1 MLYRKIQRRLEEY
14 FTAGSNKIL
23 LIDGARQIGKSF
35 IIRHMGQK
43 HFKNYIEVNLWE
55 DSLNSRLFADVK
67 NVDDFYLRLS
77 MFAGN
82 KMGDAKDTL
91 VFLDEIQEYPQLLT
105 LLKFL
110 KQGDRFTYIAS
121 GSLLGIALAKTSSI
135 PIGSIETEHMY
146 PLDFEEFLWANGF
159 NEFSIQG
166 IRNRYLSKA
175 GLDEPMH
182 AKMMDLFKKY
192 LLVGGMP
199 DAVNMF
205 IQESNIVKVRKI
217 QSDIKEF
224 YAIDASKHDAQNKLK
239 IRKIYDMIPSMM
251 ENKKKRIVA
260 NKIESKK
267 SARLSSYQDEFEYLT
282 NVGVA
287 LEVSAITDVKFP
299 LIESSTKNLL
309 KLYLNDV
316 GILTGVLYGSNIS
329 AVLNDVPSI
338 NLGAVYETVV
348 AQELKSHGKR
358 LFYYDNRH
366 KGEVDFLIDD
376 FDSLSVVPI
385 EVKSG
390 RDYRIHSAI
399 NNLLAANE
407 NAKGIVLSNS
417 SKVVQKDAV
426 LYLPIYFAMFL

>member
-1 MLYRKIQRRLEEY
+1 M
-14 FTAGSNKIL
+14 
-23 LIDGARQIGKSF
+23 KSVL
-35 IIRHMGQK
+35 
-43 HFKNYIEVNLWE
+43 KNYIEVNLWE

-91 VFLDEIQEYPQLLT
+91 VFLDEIQEYPHLLT

-166 IRNRYLSKA
+166 IRNRFLSKA

-192 LLVGGMP
+192 LLIGGMP

-224 YAIDASKHDAQNKLK
+224 YAIDASKRDVRNKLK

-251 ENKKKRIVA
+251 ESKKKRIVA

-267 SARLSSYQDEFEYLT
+267 AARLSNYQDEFEYLT
-282 NVGVA
+282 NAGVA
-287 LEVSAITDVKFP
+287 LKVSAITNVKFP

-316 GILTGVLYGSNIS
+316 GILTGITAHL
-329 AVLNDVPSI
+329 
-338 NLGAVYETVV
+338 
-348 AQELKSHGKR
+348 
-358 LFYYDNRH
+358 
-366 KGEVDFLIDD
+366 
-376 FDSLSVVPI
+376 
-385 EVKSG
+385 
-390 RDYRIHSAI
+390 
-399 NNLLAANE
+399 
-407 NAKGIVLSNS
+407 
-417 SKVVQKDAV
+417 
-426 LYLPIYFAMFL
+426 

>member
-1 MLYRKIQRRLEEY
+1 
-14 FTAGSNKIL
+14 
-23 LIDGARQIGKSF
+23 
-35 IIRHMGQK
+35 
-43 HFKNYIEVNLWE
+43 
-55 DSLNSRLFADVK
+55 
-67 NVDDFYLRLS
+67 
-77 MFAGN
+77 
-82 KMGDAKDTL
+82 
-91 VFLDEIQEYPQLLT
+91 LLT

-110 KQGDRFTYIAS
+110 KQGNRFTYIAS

-166 IRNRYLSKA
+166 IRNRYFSKA

-192 LLVGGMP
+192 LLIGGMP

-267 SARLSSYQDEFEYLT
+267 AARLSNYQDEFEYLT
-282 NVGVA
+282 NAGVA

-348 AQELKSHGKR
+348 AQELKAHGKK

-399 NNLLAANE
+399 DNLLKANE

-417 SKVVQKDAV
+417 PKVVQKGAV

>member
-1 MLYRKIQRRLEEY
+1 M
-14 FTAGSNKIL
+14 
-23 LIDGARQIGKSF
+23 
-35 IIRHMGQK
+35 
-43 HFKNYIEVNLWE
+43 
-55 DSLNSRLFADVK
+55 
-67 NVDDFYLRLS
+67 
-77 MFAGN
+77 
-82 KMGDAKDTL
+82 
-91 VFLDEIQEYPQLLT
+91 
-105 LLKFL
+105 
-110 KQGDRFTYIAS
+110 
-121 GSLLGIALAKTSSI
+121 GIALAKTSSI

-166 IRNRYLSKA
+166 IRNRFLSKA

-182 AKMMDLFKKY
+182 AKMVDLFKKY
-192 LLVGGMP
+192 LLIGGMP

-267 SARLSSYQDEFEYLT
+267 AARLSNYQDEFEYLT
-282 NVGVA
+282 NAGVA

-348 AQELKSHGKR
+348 AQELKAHGKK

-399 NNLLAANE
+399 DNLLKTNE

-417 SKVVQKDAV
+417 SKVVQKGAV
-426 LYLPIYFAMFL
+426 LYLPIYFVMFL

>member
-1 MLYRKIQRRLEEY
+1 
-14 FTAGSNKIL
+14 
-23 LIDGARQIGKSF
+23 
-35 IIRHMGQK
+35 
-43 HFKNYIEVNLWE
+43 
-55 DSLNSRLFADVK
+55 
-67 NVDDFYLRLS
+67 
-77 MFAGN
+77 MF
-82 KMGDAKDTL
+82 
-91 VFLDEIQEYPQLLT
+91 
-105 LLKFL
+105 
-110 KQGDRFTYIAS
+110 
-121 GSLLGIALAKTSSI
+121 
-135 PIGSIETEHMY
+135 

-166 IRNRYLSKA
+166 IRNRFLSKA

-182 AKMMDLFKKY
+182 AKMMDMFKKY

-282 NVGVA
+282 NAGVA

-316 GILTGVLYGSNIS
+316 GILTGVLYGPNIS

-348 AQELKSHGKR
+348 AQELKAHGKK

-399 NNLLAANE
+399 DNLLKTNE

-417 SKVVQKDAV
+417 SKVVQKGSV
-426 LYLPIYFAMFL
+426 LYLPIYFVMFL

>member
-1 MLYRKIQRRLEEY
+1 M
-14 FTAGSNKIL
+14 
-23 LIDGARQIGKSF
+23 
-35 IIRHMGQK
+35 
-43 HFKNYIEVNLWE
+43 KNAVPE
-55 DSLNSRLFADVK
+55 DF
-67 NVDDFYLRLS
+67 
-77 MFAGN
+77 
-82 KMGDAKDTL
+82 
-91 VFLDEIQEYPQLLT
+91 
-105 LLKFL
+105 
-110 KQGDRFTYIAS
+110 
-121 GSLLGIALAKTSSI
+121 LGIALAKTSSI

-166 IRNRYLSKA
+166 IRNRYLGKM
-175 GLDEPMH
+175 GLDESMH

-224 YAIDASKHDAQNKLK
+224 YAIDASKHDARNKLK

-267 SARLSSYQDEFEYLT
+267 AARLSNYQDEFEYLT
-282 NVGVA
+282 NAGVA

-329 AVLNDVPSI
+329 AVLYDVPSI

-348 AQELKSHGKR
+348 AQELKAHGKK

-399 NNLLAANE
+399 DNLLKTNE
-407 NAKGIVLSNS
+407 NAKGVVLSNS
-417 SKVVQKDAV
+417 PKVVQKGAV

>member
-77 MFAGN
+77 MFVGN
-82 KMGDAKDTL
+82 KMGNAKDTL
-91 VFLDEIQEYPQLLT
+91 VFLDEIQEYPHLLT

-159 NEFSIQG
+159 NEFSVQG
-166 IRNRYLSKA
+166 IRNRYLSRT
-175 GLDEPMH
+175 GLDESMH
-182 AKMMDLFKKY
+182 AKMMDMFKKY

-224 YAIDASKHDAQNKLK
+224 YAIDASKHDARNKLK

-267 SARLSSYQDEFEYLT
+267 AARLSSYQDEFEYLT
-282 NVGVA
+282 NAGVA

-316 GILTGVLYGSNIS
+316 GILTGVLYGPNIS
-329 AVLNDVPSI
+329 AVLDDVPSI

-348 AQELKSHGKR
+348 AQELKAHGKK

-399 NNLLAANE
+399 DNLLKTNE

-417 SKVVQKDAV
+417 PNVVQKGAV

>member
-1 MLYRKIQRRLEEY
+1 MLYRKIQSRLEEY

-91 VFLDEIQEYPQLLT
+91 VFLDEIQEYPHLLT

-146 PLDFEEFLWANGF
+146 PLDFEEFLWANG
-159 NEFSIQG
+159 
-166 IRNRYLSKA
+166 L
-175 GLDEPMH
+175 H

-192 LLVGGMP
+192 LLIGGMP

-267 SARLSSYQDEFEYLT
+267 AARLSNYQDEFEYLT
-282 NVGVA
+282 NAGVA

-348 AQELKSHGKR
+348 AQELKAHGKK

-399 NNLLAANE
+399 DNLLKTNE

-417 SKVVQKDAV
+417 PNVVQKGAV

>member
-91 VFLDEIQEYPQLLT
+91 VFLDEIQEYPHLLT

-166 IRNRYLSKA
+166 IRNRFLSKA

-192 LLVGGMP
+192 LLIGGM
-199 DAVNMF
+199 
-205 IQESNIVKVRKI
+205 
-217 QSDIKEF
+217 
-224 YAIDASKHDAQNKLK
+224 HDARNKLK

-267 SARLSSYQDEFEYLT
+267 AARLSNYQDEFEYLT
-282 NVGVA
+282 NAGVA

-348 AQELKSHGKR
+348 AQELKAHGKK

-399 NNLLAANE
+399 DNLLKTNE

-417 SKVVQKDAV
+417 PKVVQKGSV
-426 LYLPIYFAMFL
+426 LYLPIYFVMFL

>member
-1 MLYRKIQRRLEEY
+1 
-14 FTAGSNKIL
+14 
-23 LIDGARQIGKSF
+23 
-35 IIRHMGQK
+35 
-43 HFKNYIEVNLWE
+43 
-55 DSLNSRLFADVK
+55 
-67 NVDDFYLRLS
+67 
-77 MFAGN
+77 
-82 KMGDAKDTL
+82 
-91 VFLDEIQEYPQLLT
+91 
-105 LLKFL
+105 
-110 KQGDRFTYIAS
+110 
-121 GSLLGIALAKTSSI
+121 LGIALAKTSSI

-166 IRNRYLSKA
+166 IRNRYLGKM
-175 GLDEPMH
+175 GLDESMH
-182 AKMMDLFKKY
+182 AKMMDMFKKY

-224 YAIDASKHDAQNKLK
+224 YAIDASKHDTQNKLK

-267 SARLSSYQDEFEYLT
+267 AARLSNYQDEFEYLT
-282 NVGVA
+282 NAGVA

-338 NLGAVYETVV
+338 SLGAVYETVV
-348 AQELKSHGKR
+348 AQELKAHGKK

-399 NNLLAANE
+399 NNLLKTNE

-417 SKVVQKDAV
+417 PNVVQKGAV
-426 LYLPIYFAMFL
+426 LYLPIYFTMFL

>member
-1 MLYRKIQRRLEEY
+1 
-14 FTAGSNKIL
+14 
-23 LIDGARQIGKSF
+23 
-35 IIRHMGQK
+35 
-43 HFKNYIEVNLWE
+43 
-55 DSLNSRLFADVK
+55 
-67 NVDDFYLRLS
+67 
-77 MFAGN
+77 
-82 KMGDAKDTL
+82 
-91 VFLDEIQEYPQLLT
+91 
-105 LLKFL
+105 
-110 KQGDRFTYIAS
+110 
-121 GSLLGIALAKTSSI
+121 
-135 PIGSIETEHMY
+135 
-146 PLDFEEFLWANGF
+146 
-159 NEFSIQG
+159 
-166 IRNRYLSKA
+166 
-175 GLDEPMH
+175 
-182 AKMMDLFKKY
+182 MMDLFKKY
-192 LLVGGMP
+192 LLIGGM
-199 DAVNMF
+199 
-205 IQESNIVKVRKI
+205 
-217 QSDIKEF
+217 
-224 YAIDASKHDAQNKLK
+224 HDARNKLK

-267 SARLSSYQDEFEYLT
+267 GARLSNYQDEFEYLT
-282 NVGVA
+282 NAGVA

-348 AQELKSHGKR
+348 AQELKAHGKK

-399 NNLLAANE
+399 GNLLKTNE

-417 SKVVQKDAV
+417 PNVVQKGAV
-426 LYLPIYFAMFL
+426 LYLPIYFTMFL

>member
-1 MLYRKIQRRLEEY
+1 M
-14 FTAGSNKIL
+14 
-23 LIDGARQIGKSF
+23 
-35 IIRHMGQK
+35 
-43 HFKNYIEVNLWE
+43 KNAIPE
-55 DSLNSRLFADVK
+55 DF
-67 NVDDFYLRLS
+67 F
-77 MFAGN
+77 
-82 KMGDAKDTL
+82 
-91 VFLDEIQEYPQLLT
+91 
-105 LLKFL
+105 
-110 KQGDRFTYIAS
+110 
-121 GSLLGIALAKTSSI
+121 GIALAKASSI

-166 IRNRYLSKA
+166 IRNRFLSKA

-182 AKMMDLFKKY
+182 AK
-192 LLVGGMP
+192 
-199 DAVNMF
+199 
-205 IQESNIVKVRKI
+205 
-217 QSDIKEF
+217 
-224 YAIDASKHDAQNKLK
+224 
-239 IRKIYDMIPSMM
+239 MM

-267 SARLSSYQDEFEYLT
+267 AARLSNYQDEFECLT
-282 NVGVA
+282 NAGVA

-348 AQELKSHGKR
+348 AQELKAHGKK

-399 NNLLAANE
+399 DNLLKTNE

-417 SKVVQKDAV
+417 SKVVQKGSV
-426 LYLPIYFAMFL
+426 LYLPIYFVMFL

>member
-1 MLYRKIQRRLEEY
+1 MKNAVPEDSK
-14 FTAGSNKIL
+14 T
-23 LIDGARQIGKSF
+23 IGRVFHGRVK
-35 IIRHMGQK
+35 Q
-43 HFKNYIEVNLWE
+43 

-91 VFLDEIQEYPQLLT
+91 VFLDEIQEYPHLLT

-110 KQGDRFTYIAS
+110 KQGNRFTYIAS

-166 IRNRYLSKA
+166 IRNRFLSKA

-192 LLVGGMP
+192 LLIGGM
-199 DAVNMF
+199 
-205 IQESNIVKVRKI
+205 
-217 QSDIKEF
+217 
-224 YAIDASKHDAQNKLK
+224 HDARNKLK

-267 SARLSSYQDEFEYLT
+267 AARLSNYRDEFEYLT
-282 NVGVA
+282 NAGVA

-348 AQELKSHGKR
+348 AQELKAHGKK

-399 NNLLAANE
+399 GNLLKTNE

-417 SKVVQKDAV
+417 PNVVQKGAV